1 MLREWEKKH
10 PGRLDIMFNS
20 LQHVAPS
27 HLLDHSLFDFQGL
40 KTTGVPDP
48 DGDTAFDPESFVL
61 PSLGG
66 IQTVTLNS

>member
-1 MLREWEKKH
+1 
-10 PGRLDIMFNS
+10 MFNS

-40 KTTGVPDP
+40 KTTGLPDP
-48 DGDTAFDPESFVL
+48 EGDTAFDPESFAL

-66 IQTVTLNS
+66 IQTVTLR